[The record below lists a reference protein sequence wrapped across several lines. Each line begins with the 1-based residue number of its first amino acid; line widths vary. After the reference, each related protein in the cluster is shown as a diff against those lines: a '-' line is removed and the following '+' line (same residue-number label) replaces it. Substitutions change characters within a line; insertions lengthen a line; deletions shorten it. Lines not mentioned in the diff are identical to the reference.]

1 MFFIR
6 SILIPLCLLFALSFN
21 FDAVEIDKLSAALLP
36 LTSNNAPQ
44 DAPGAQSAIRISEI
58 IITGNTTIGT
68 QEILDSLTIKSNAIY
83 SETKETIAR
92 KQIKALGI
100 FKSVNSKSIIQNKQ
114 AKIIFHVEEL
124 PLVGDIVLKGNSLI
138 TTSAI
143 TKVMKSKP
151 NKMLNLSHLRSDI
164 NAINELY
171 KKNGYSHAKV
181 YRVQNPEQSRDPLMI
196 HISEGIIN
204 TIIITGNNITRDYV
218 ILRELDIVPGD
229 PIKEVVLN
237 ENLRRVINLNYFS
250 NLYPVVKP
258 SKEKNTYDLE
268 IHLEERENRGSLSF
282 GGGYSPSGGFNIF
295 SDVFWDNIGGTSQ
308 SILLKFSRGVGR
320 VNNVSNNKV
329 MYQFRYHNPWMWD
342 NRKSLTF
349 KTWRTSGN
357 TASFST
363 IPISNTTSG
372 FSLRDELR
380 IGADIA
386 IGIPKTYNLRFY
398 HGLKYETITLNDSNS
413 FYELYTYKFTTS
425 YDTRDVYYNPS
436 SGIYT
441 TFAVEQS
448 FKFKKYALPFTEFNI
463 GLKRFI
469 PTFKN
474 QVVALRADYGYI
486 YSNELDI
493 NRNKFRTQLYY
504 IGGFDAVR
512 GWSEYGAQNIS
523 GNKKAIYSVEYRF
536 LISESF
542 QIVMFADAGF
552 VSFDTQSLLRQNNY
566 LKGHGIGLRFNVPQL
581 GPIRFDFG
589 WKGLKPMVNN
599 DFSIHFNIGH
609 AF

>member
-1 MFFIR
+1 MFVIR
-6 SILIPLCLLFALSFN
+6 NIPILCFLLLLLSFN
-21 FDAVEIDKLSAALLP
+21 FEALEIDELSAILP
-36 LTSNNAPQ
+36 PVTSAKTSPS
-44 DAPGAQSAIRISEI
+44 PVRITDI
-58 IITGNTTIGT
+58 IITGNKTIPA
-68 QEILDSLTIKSNAIY
+68 ENILATLTIKPNAIY
-83 SETKETIAR
+83 SEMKETIAR
-92 KQIKALGI
+92 KQIKALGF
-100 FKSVNSKSIIQNKQ
+100 FKTVKSKSIIEKKQ
-114 AKIIFHVEEL
+114 AKIIFQVEEL
-124 PLVGDIVLKGNSLI
+124 PLVGNIVFIGNALI
-138 TTSAI
+138 TTPEI
-143 TKVMKSKP
+143 TKVMQSKP
-151 NKMLNLSHLRSDI
+151 NTMLNLSHLRNDI
-164 NAINELY
+164 NAINTLY
-171 KKNGYSHAKV
+171 KNNGYSHAKV
-181 YRVQNPEQSRDPLMI
+181 YRVQNPEQSGAPLVI

-204 TIIITGNNITRDYV
+204 TIIITGNKITRDYV

-250 NLYPVVKP
+250 NLYPVINP
-258 SKEKNTYDLE
+258 SKAKNTYDLE

-308 SILLKFSRGVGR
+308 SILLKFSRGVGS
-320 VNNVSNNKV
+320 VNNISNNKV
-329 MYQFRYHNPWMWD
+329 MYQFRYHNPWMWN

-357 TASFST
+357 TASFSA
-363 IPISNTTSG
+363 IPIGNTTSG

-380 IGADIA
+380 IGADIS

-398 HGLKYETITLNDSNS
+398 HGLKYETITLNDTNT
-413 FYELYTYKFTTS
+413 FYELYTYKITTS
-425 YDTRDVYYNPS
+425 YDTRDVYYNPR

-441 TFAVEQS
+441 TFAVEKS
-448 FKFKKYALPFTEFNI
+448 FKLKKYALPFTEFDI
-463 GLKRFI
+463 GLKTFL

-486 YSNELDI
+486 YSSELDI

-512 GWSEYGAQNIS
+512 GWSEYGAQNIN

-552 VSFDTQSLLRQNNY
+552 VSFDTKSLLRQHNY

-589 WKGLKPMVNN
+589 WKGFKPMVNN